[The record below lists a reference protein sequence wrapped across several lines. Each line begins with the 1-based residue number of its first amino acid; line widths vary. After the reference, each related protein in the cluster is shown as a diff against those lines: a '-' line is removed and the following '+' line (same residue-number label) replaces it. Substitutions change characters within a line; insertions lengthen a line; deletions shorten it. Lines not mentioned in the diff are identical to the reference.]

1 MKKSLK
7 TIIVFCV
14 VTALICSTFVVTAFA
29 ASTSVIKFSST
40 KVNVGDNVKV
50 TISFKADYDI
60 VTSEATISYDSSV
73 LKLVSSTDKY
83 SGGSGVLKMAHVGNE
98 QTFEFKAIKAGSCT
112 FATRDCVISDGNAEY
127 TVSGTSASL
136 NVVNKALSSNANLKS
151 LRVSAGTLTPAFS
164 KNVTSYNITIGPDV
178 EQLTVGATT
187 EDSGASVE
195 VQGSKTMKFGEN
207 TRIVVVTAPNGTTKK
222 YTLNITK
229 LEQDVTSK
237 PEENT
242 AKPELAVDGEMLYV
256 ANVDETMAI
265 AGFNVVDYNFKG
277 TNVKAL
283 TNAQNGIILLNLLDI
298 NDFSKGLFVY
308 DAATDAAH
316 KFEYITTA
324 SNMYVIV
331 QKGDDVSIPAGFKES
346 VAQINGN
353 ETVVYVTDS
362 NSEVYLVYACF
373 NDAEPGFYVYDTV
386 EKTMQRYF
394 GGFDSADTLAPTED
408 PDEKNVL
415 EQILENKNNRLILIG
430 VALVIGV
437 VVLVLIIVLLVKT
450 SKLDDDQDDD
460 DETEPL
466 DFKF

>member
-7 TIIVFCV
+7 SIIVLCV
-14 VTALICSTFVVTAFA
+14 VAALICSTFVVTAFA
-29 ASTSVIKFSST
+29 ASTSVIKFNST

-60 VTSEATISYDSSV
+60 VTSAATISYDSSV

-98 QTFEFKAIKAGSCT
+98 QTFEFKAIKAGNCT
-112 FATRDCVISDGNAEY
+112 FKTYDCSISDGNAEY
-127 TVSGTSASL
+127 TVSASSASL
-136 NVVNKALSSNANLKS
+136 TVVDKALSANANLKS

-187 EDSGASVE
+187 EDSSATVE

-229 LEQDVTSK
+229 LEQNVTSE

-242 AKPELAVDGEMLYV
+242 VKPELAVNGEMLYV
-256 ANVDETMAI
+256 SNIDETMSVV
-265 AGFNVVDYNFKG
+265 GFNAVDYNFKG
-277 TNVKAL
+277 TTVKAL
-283 TNAQNGIILLNLLDI
+283 TNEQNSIILLNLLDI

-308 DAATDAAH
+308 DAATDTAH
-316 KFEYITTA
+316 KFEYITTTA
-324 SNMYVIV
+324 NMYVIV
-331 QKGDDVSIPAGFKES
+331 KKGDDVTVPVGFKES
-346 VAQINGN
+346 VVQINGN
-353 ETVVYVTDS
+353 ETVVYVTEGND
-362 NSEVYLVYACF
+362 EIYLVYACI

-394 GGFDSADTLAPTED
+394 SGFASVDTQTPAED
-408 PDEKNVL
+408 PDDKNIL

-437 VVLVLIIVLLVKT
+437 VVLVLIIVLLVKS
-450 SKLDDDQDDD
+450 SKLETEDDDN
-460 DETEPL
+460 DEESL